1 MSRKV
6 SKALSFEPPPKK
18 LDLLEGDANNIIIIF
33 GDYDDDI
40 IQKFV

>member
-6 SKALSFEPPPKK
+6 SKALSFDPFKK
-18 LDLLEGDANNIIIIF
+18 SDLLEGDIKNIIIIIIIF

-40 IQKFV
+40 I